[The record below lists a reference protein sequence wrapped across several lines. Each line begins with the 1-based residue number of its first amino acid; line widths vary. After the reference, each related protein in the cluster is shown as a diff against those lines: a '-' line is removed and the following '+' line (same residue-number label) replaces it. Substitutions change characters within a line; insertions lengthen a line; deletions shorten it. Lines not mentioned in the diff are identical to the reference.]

1 MRTVSSVKVER
12 PMPDDTR
19 RSGRVPGVDGVLN
32 INKPDGMTSMDVV
45 RHIKRASRQKRVG
58 HGGTLDPFAT
68 GVIPVCLGQATRMME
83 YLIDGTRVYRAVVEL
98 GVETDTYDIE
108 GEVTARK
115 DASGVTIGDVEAALE
130 GFKGDVK
137 QVPPMYSA
145 LKKNG
150 KRLYEL
156 ARAGIEVEREARDV
170 EVHDIVVRN
179 WSSPSFEID
188 VHCGRGFYMR
198 SLAYDL
204 GQILGCG
211 GHLKSLERLRAGTF
225 SIEDAVD
232 LSEAERLFHDGGWEE
247 MISPLDSVVAHMKAA
262 VVGKRIEE
270 MIRHGRSLPPGLRIP
285 LAQPGQQCR
294 VYGVDGSFVAIMSF
308 DPSAGRWKPDR
319 VFNAGQNAS
328 GPQEKSP
335 AATGSAGD
343 NERGS

>member
-1 MRTVSSVKVER
+1 
-12 PMPDDTR
+12 MPEDNR
-19 RSGRVPGVDGVLN
+19 RGGRVSGIDGVLN

-83 YLIDGTRVYRAVVEL
+83 FLIDGTRVYRAVVEL
-98 GVETDTYDIE
+98 GVETDTYDVE
-108 GEVTARK
+108 GTITAQQ
-115 DASGVTIGDVEAALE
+115 DASGITREDVEAALE
-130 GFKGDVK
+130 GFKGDIK

-170 EVHDIVVRN
+170 EVHNIAVRN

-211 GHLKSLERLRAGTF
+211 GHLKSLGRLRAGTF
-225 SIEDAVD
+225 TIEDAVD
-232 LSEAERLFHDGGWEE
+232 LSEAERLFHEGGWEE
-247 MISPLDSVVAHMKAA
+247 MVSPLDSVVAHMKAA
-262 VVGKRIEE
+262 IVGPRIEE
-270 MIRHGRSLPPGLRIP
+270 MIRNGRSLPPGLRIP

-319 VFNAGQNAS
+319 VFNAGQKAPN
-328 GPQEKSP
+328 PREPSP
-335 AATGSAGD
+335 AASGSRG
-343 NERGS
+343 ESQRGS

>member
-1 MRTVSSVKVER
+1 MER
-12 PMPDDTR
+12 RMPDDTQR
-19 RSGRVPGVDGVLN
+19 GGRLPGINGVLN

-58 HGGTLDPFAT
+58 HGGTLDPFAV

-108 GEVTARK
+108 GAVTYRG
-115 DASGVTIGDVEAALE
+115 DASGITLEDIQAALD
-130 GFKGDVK
+130 GFKGDIK

-145 LKKNG
+145 LKQNG

-170 EVHDIVVRN
+170 EVHDIVIRD
-179 WSSPSFEID
+179 WSSPTFEID
-188 VHCGRGFYMR
+188 VQCGRGFYVR

-211 GHLKSLERLRAGTF
+211 GHLKSLARLRAGTF
-225 SIEDAVD
+225 AIEEAVD
-232 LSEAERLFHDGGWEE
+232 LSEAERLFYEGGWEA
-247 MISPLDSVVAHMKAA
+247 MVSPLDSVVAHMKAA
-262 VVGKRIEE
+262 IVGQKIED
-270 MIRHGRSLPPGLRIP
+270 MIRNGRSLPSGLRIP
-285 LAQPGQQCR
+285 LAQPGEQCR
-294 VYGVDGSFVAIMSF
+294 LYAVDGSFVAIMSF

-319 VFNAGQNAS
+319 VFNSDKNA
-328 GPQEKSP
+328 
-335 AATGSAGD
+335 A
-343 NERGS
+343 